1 MQLGRRKMP
10 KLTKSPGSTSS
21 GIESS
26 TSSIR
31 KFSSPQPYMSDTPAH
46 VSVDSLQV
54 ENTRLHQE
62 VERLHKMLDWSF
74 SLLSETQNNLR
85 IAQSKLRVAL
95 YHRSRTQ
102 YDCRVGDPVHSRR
115 VSSHISPS
123 SESRIR
129 KVSRS
134 ADSIQHEL
142 MLLQL
147 QEEDFAE
154 TSVHGRLSTS
164 MLNQKSPRLH
174 AKTAKAGHK

>member
-1 MQLGRRKMP
+1 MP
-10 KLTKSPGSTSS
+10 KLTKSPGSSS
-21 GIESS
+21 IGIDSS

-46 VSVDSLQV
+46 VSVDSMQV

-74 SLLSETQNNLR
+74 SLLSETQNNLT

-95 YHRSRTQ
+95 YHRSRTL
-102 YDCRVGDPVHSRR
+102 YDYDPIHSGR

-123 SESRIR
+123 SEGRIR
-129 KVSRS
+129 NISRS

-142 MLLQL
+142 KLLQL
-147 QEEDFAE
+147 QEENFKE
-154 TSVHGRLSTS
+154 SGVHGRSSTTTFS
-164 MLNQKSPRLH
+164 QKSPQPPG
-174 AKTAKAGHK
+174 KTAKAEHK